1 MVRLSTMSEVHER
14 PKVTD
19 SRHHTVREARHE
31 DIPLLADV
39 ERSAAELFTCFN
51 VPVGDSVLDPSLLTT
66 MLKDHHLWVAV
77 NSEDKPVGFIGG
89 FKIDGNFHV
98 AEVSVGRDSQKQ
110 GIGNTLMNR
119 MMADIGK
126 EGFPAITL
134 TTNMVLPFNR
144 PWYQTLGYIELK
156 AKDIGKEL
164 ALLIEEESLHLD
176 HTTRCAMRKDIF

>member
-14 PKVTD
+14 PKLTD

-39 ERSAAELFTCFN
+39 ERSAAELFACFN

-66 MLKDHHLWVAV
+66 MLKAHHLWVAV
-77 NSEDKPVGFIGG
+77 NSEAKPVGFIGG
-89 FKIDGNFHV
+89 FKIDANFHV

-110 GIGNTLMNR
+110 GIGNALMYR
-119 MMADIGK
+119 MMTDIGK

-134 TTNMVLPFNR
+134 TTNKVLPFNR
-144 PWYQTLGYIELK
+144 
-156 AKDIGKEL
+156 
-164 ALLIEEESLHLD
+164 
-176 HTTRCAMRKDIF
+176 R